1 MGGRTMSGFNVQPK
15 GSHYIDGAF
24 RDGGSETFNS
34 HYAGTSEVIATLSV
48 ADEAVVDQA
57 VKAAVAA
64 QQAWVDTPAP
74 ERGRILIRTAEI
86 VRRRNDEIARVETL
100 DTGKA
105 LSETLYVD
113 AASAADNLEYFG
125 HLVSTLTSE
134 HIPHNQTSY
143 TYTLREPLGVVG
155 AIGAW
160 NYPIQIAAWK
170 AAPSLALGN
179 AIIFKPSEITPLS
192 ALLLAECFEEA
203 GLPAGLFNVVQ
214 GLGATGAALVSHPQ
228 VDKVSLTGSVPTGAK
243 VMAAAAADIKH
254 VTLEL
259 GGKSPLVIFDDADL
273 ENAVSGALMANFY
286 SSGQVC
292 SNGTRVFVQS
302 GIRDAF
308 TKRLVERV
316 EAITHG
322 DPLDPNIQ
330 MGPMISAQQA
340 EIVMGHIDK
349 AKASGATLLTGGDRL
364 VVEEMPD
371 AHFIAPTVFSDVAD
385 HSGLARDEVFGPVLA
400 LFSFEDEADV
410 IERANDTVFGLSAG
424 VFTRDIARAH
434 RVIARLKA
442 GTTWINNYNVT
453 PVGMPFGGHKRSGI
467 GRENAAAA
475 VDYYSQ
481 IKSVY
486 VELGDVDAPY

>member
-1 MGGRTMSGFNVQPK
+1 MGTRIMSRFDVQPK
-15 GSHYIDGAF
+15 GSHYISGTF
-24 RDGGSETFNS
+24 RDGGSDTFDS
-34 HYAGTSEVIATLSV
+34 HYAGTGEVIATLGV
-48 ADEAVVDQA
+48 ADEALVDEA
-57 VKAAVAA
+57 VRAAVAA
-64 QQAWVDTPAP
+64 QEEWADTPAP
-74 ERGRILIRTAEI
+74 ERGRILIRAAEI

-113 AASAADNLEYFG
+113 AVSAADNLEYFG

-134 HIPHNQTSY
+134 HIPHNRTSY

-179 AIIFKPSEITPLS
+179 AIVFKPSEMTPLS
-192 ALLLAECFEEA
+192 ALLLAECFDEA

-228 VDKVSLTGSVPTGAK
+228 IDKVSLTGSVPTGAK

-259 GGKSPLVIFDDADL
+259 GGKSPLIIFDDADI

-292 SNGTRVFVQS
+292 SNGTRVYVQS
-302 GIRDAF
+302 GIREAF

-322 DPLDPNIQ
+322 DPLDRDIQ
-330 MGPMISAQQA
+330 MGPMISARQA
-340 EIVMGHIDK
+340 EIVMGHIK
-349 AKASGATLLTGGDRL
+349 AAKASGATLLTGGDRL
-364 VVEEMPD
+364 SVGGMPD
-371 AHFIAPTVFSDVAD
+371 AHFMAPTIFSDVAD
-385 HSGLARDEVFGPVLA
+385 DSGLAKDEVFGPVMA
-400 LFSFEDEADV
+400 LFGFEREDEV
-410 IERANDTVFGLSAG
+410 IARANDTAFGLSAG

-434 RVIARLKA
+434 CVIARLKA

-475 VDYYSQ
+475 INYYSQ

-486 VELGDVDAPY
+486 VELGDVDTPY